1 MVTRDW
7 ASQNQVTYGLANGQ
21 YAVDADSRAGRP
33 TLPASIT
40 PGPVPAY
47 TRNMMPAVSGKRTLD
62 GRSQHYKGPYNPIA
76 GTLINNGPNLGPQP
90 TSS

>member
-1 MVTRDW
+1 
-7 ASQNQVTYGLANGQ
+7 
-21 YAVDADSRAGRP
+21 
-33 TLPASIT
+33 
-40 PGPVPAY
+40 
-47 TRNMMPAVSGKRTLD
+47 MPAVSGKRTLD